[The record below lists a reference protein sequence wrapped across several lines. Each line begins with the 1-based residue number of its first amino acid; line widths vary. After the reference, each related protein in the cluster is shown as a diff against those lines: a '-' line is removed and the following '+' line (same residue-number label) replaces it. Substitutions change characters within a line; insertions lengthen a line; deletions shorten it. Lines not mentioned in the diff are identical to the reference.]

1 MMQMLSTSIARDRF
15 AELRREALKGREILI
30 EDSKQLNS
38 PLISI
43 ISTELLDSVTD
54 SFIFAPKWEEDEDG
68 SFTVSLDEIDIIGYG
83 GTRQEAGE
91 VLATAAS
98 EYAEL
103 YFSELSFYMSPMVNR
118 LSHYPYLR
126 RIARCNGDITRV
138 QKVLG
143 V

>member
-1 MMQMLSTSIARDRF
+1 MMQMLSASITRDRF
-15 AELRREALKGREILI
+15 AELRREALKGQEILI
-30 EDSKQLNS
+30 EDGKQLNS

-43 ISTELLDSVTD
+43 ISTELLDSLTD
-54 SFIFAPKWEEDEDG
+54 SFIFAPKWEEDVDG

-83 GTRQEAGE
+83 ETCEEASE

-126 RIARCNGDITRV
+126 RIARCNGDIAKV
-138 QKVLG
+138 KKVLG

>member
-1 MMQMLSTSIARDRF
+1 MMKMLSASIARDRF
-15 AELRREALKGREILI
+15 AELRREALKGQEILI

-43 ISTELLDSVTD
+43 ISTELLDSLTD
-54 SFIFAPKWEEDEDG
+54 SFVFAPKWEEDEDG
-68 SFTVSLDEIDIIGYG
+68 SLTVSLDEIDVIGYG
-83 GTRQEAGE
+83 ETREEAAE

-98 EYAEL
+98 EYTEL
-103 YFSELSFYMSPMVNR
+103 YFSELSFYLSPMVNR

-126 RIARCNGDITRV
+126 RIARCSGDIAKV
-138 QKVLG
+138 KKVLG

>member
-1 MMQMLSTSIARDRF
+1 MMQMFSTSTARDKF

-30 EDSKQLNS
+30 EDSKQHNS

-43 ISTELLDSVTD
+43 ISTELLDTLTETFV
-54 SFIFAPKWEEDEDG
+54 FAPRWAHDEDG

-83 GTRQEAGE
+83 DTQEEAAD
-91 VLATAAS
+91 VLATAAT

-103 YFSELSFYMSPMVNR
+103 YFTELPFYFSPIVNR
-118 LSHYPYLR
+118 SSHFAYLR
-126 RIARCNGDITRV
+126 RIARCNGEIAKV
-138 QKVLG
+138 KKVLG

>member
-1 MMQMLSTSIARDRF
+1 MMQMFSASIARDRF

-43 ISTELLDSVTD
+43 ISTELLDSLTN
-54 SFIFAPKWEEDEDG
+54 SFAFAPKWEEDENG
-68 SFTVSLDEIDIIGYG
+68 SLTVSLDEIDVIGYG
-83 GTRQEAGE
+83 KTREEAGE
-91 VLATAAS
+91 VLVTAAS

-103 YFSELSFYMSPMVNR
+103 YFSELSFYLSPMVNR
-118 LSHYPYLR
+118 LAHYPYLR
-126 RIARCNGDITRV
+126 RIARCNGDITKVR
-138 QKVLG
+138 KVLG